1 MDTDAPWRALETLDA
16 GSPREPERRPG
27 RAGLVAVA
35 LAAATLAAC
44 AVGVVANVELGRGGG
59 VTVVSG
65 SGDTSAPAGAAAS
78 PQTIVVQVAGAV
90 MRPGVYTLPVGS
102 RVADAI
108 RAAGGYSADV
118 DPRQA
123 ETKLN
128 LAAKL
133 TDAESVVVPRVG
145 DSGGSAANS
154 DPAGGLVNLNT
165 AAAEQLDALPGIGP
179 VTAAKI
185 IASRT
190 DRAFTSIDDLVTRK
204 LVTASTLAKFRDQV
218 TV

>member
-1 MDTDAPWRALETLDA
+1 MDTDAPWRALEA
-16 GSPREPERRPG
+16 QNPGSSGEPERRPG
-27 RAGLVAVA
+27 RAGPVAVA
-35 LAAATLAAC
+35 LAVAALVAC
-44 AVGVVANVELGRGGG
+44 AVGVVAAVELGRGEG

-65 SGDTSAPAGAAAS
+65 PGDTSARAGASAS

-90 MRPGVYTLPVGS
+90 MRPGVYTLTVGS

-123 ETKLN
+123 EAKLN

-133 TDAESVVVPRVG
+133 TDAESVIVPRLG
-145 DSGGSAANS
+145 D
-154 DPAGGLVNLNT
+154 AGGGGATPDAAGGPVNLNT
-165 AAAEQLDALPGIGP
+165 ATAEQLDSLPGIGP

-185 IASRT
+185 IASRA
-190 DRAFTSIDDLVTRK
+190 DQPFTSVDDLVTRK
-204 LVTASTLAKFRDQV
+204 LVTASTLARIRDQV